1 MKIRKSLTKGRV
13 FVLVFFS
20 FFLFQGCS
28 NNLIQETSKEV
39 LVSSSHVPNSSTKK
53 ENSLLYFSND
63 VSVVKVLHSN
73 GSGQKSWNMDKKDIP
88 QFREWVLSLQFKH
101 QNFEKGESP
110 GDSNAMNKSITQD
123 AYNFRISNDAQLNF
137 TYIDIGNNNH
147 YIEFEGKWYLITTHE
162 RIPDFLYND

>member
-20 FFLFQGCS
+20 FFLFQGCGNFGKGNVDSS

-101 QNFEKGESP
+101 QNFEKV
-110 GDSNAMNKSITQD
+110 
-123 AYNFRISNDAQLNF
+123 
-137 TYIDIGNNNH
+137 NH
-147 YIEFEGKWYLITTHE
+147 LGILMVEMLITFVFPTM
-162 RIPDFLYND
+162 LN